1 MSTFL
6 QIHNNNVGADLF
18 DVFVADIAVVIGAY
32 TWEPFATVWDDNLF
46 DAAGA
51 VVKFQVSNVADAV
64 AGF

>member
-18 DVFVADIAVVIGAY
+18 DVFVADVAVVVAAQA
-32 TWEPFATVWDDNLF
+32 WEPFAAVGNDYLF

-51 VVKFQVSNVADAV
+51 VVKFKVDHIADSV
-64 AGF
+64 TGF

>member
-32 TWEPFATVWDDNLF
+32 AREPFTAVGNNNFFNATGTMVELKVYDVTDT
-46 DAAGA
+46 
-51 VVKFQVSNVADAV
+51 V